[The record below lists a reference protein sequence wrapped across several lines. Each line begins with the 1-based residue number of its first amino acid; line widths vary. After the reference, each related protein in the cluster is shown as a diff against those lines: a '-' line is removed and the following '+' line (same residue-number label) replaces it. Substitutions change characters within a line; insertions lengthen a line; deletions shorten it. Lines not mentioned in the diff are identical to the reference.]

1 MEKNFFILLMSHAIM
16 LQIGDLKVNLG
27 QKMRVKVNGKKV
39 NIPYRVANQL
49 DINRT
54 DDSVIVN
61 TRIGIKVHWDGI
73 SFLEV
78 SVPSSYRGQLCG
90 LCGNF
95 NSQIKDDFT
104 ARHGR
109 VVQDPQQFGQSW
121 IVGGAKKTCPRT
133 KFGNNTRQR
142 RCRERKDQRY
152 FIYIILFNFL
162 INIFPKSI
170 RSKMNIFSLY
180 QLFDIATNYKV
191 ISLIF

>member
-1 MEKNFFILLMSHAIM
+1 LNRKKENFVLLTSRAII

-39 NIPYRVANQL
+39 DVPYRVANQL

-104 ARHGR
+104 VRHGR

-121 IVGGAKKTCPRT
+121 VVGTAKKMCTRIPR
-133 KFGNNTRQR
+133 FGNSTRQR
-142 RCRERKDQRY
+142 RCRDRKDQRY
-152 FIYIILFNFL
+152 FIILF
-162 INIFPKSI
+162 
-170 RSKMNIFSLY
+170 
-180 QLFDIATNYKV
+180 
-191 ISLIF
+191 ISLLIYFFNEY

>member
-1 MEKNFFILLMSHAIM
+1 MALRNKVYPESTNSLALFEKSRIKQGEKKGTFVLFAFRAIV

-39 NIPYRVANQL
+39 DIPYRIANQL

-61 TRIGIKVHWDGI
+61 TRIGIKVLWDGI

-104 ARHGR
+104 ARNGR
-109 VVQDPQQFGQSW
+109 LLQDPQQFGQSW
-121 IVGGAKKTCPRT
+121 MVGANKVCPRAPRSGSIT
-133 KFGNNTRQR
+133 KER
-142 RCRERKDQRY
+142 RCRGKKERY
-152 FIYIILFNFL
+152 FIQSYS
-162 INIFPKSI
+162 FP
-170 RSKMNIFSLY
+170 Y
-180 QLFDIATNYKV
+180 
-191 ISLIF
+191 

>member
-1 MEKNFFILLMSHAIM
+1 M

-39 NIPYRVANQL
+39 NIPYRIANQL

-54 DDSVIVN
+54 DESVLVN
-61 TRIGIKVHWDGI
+61 TRIGIKVLWDGI

-95 NSQIKDDFT
+95 NSQTKDDFT
-104 ARHGR
+104 VRQGR

-121 IVGGAKKTCPRT
+121 VVGATKKMCIRT
-133 KFGNNTRQR
+133 SRFGNATRQK

-152 FIYIILFNFL
+152 
-162 INIFPKSI
+162 SI
-170 RSKMNIFSLY
+170 QSYSFLY
-180 QLFDIATNYKV
+180 QQ
-191 ISLIF
+191 